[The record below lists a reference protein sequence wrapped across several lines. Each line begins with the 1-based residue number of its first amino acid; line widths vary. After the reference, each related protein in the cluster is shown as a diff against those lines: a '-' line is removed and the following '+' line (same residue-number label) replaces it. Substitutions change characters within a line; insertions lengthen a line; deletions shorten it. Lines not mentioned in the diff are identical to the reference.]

1 MISTSAEKVLNFS
14 IFNLT
19 IWSTDPDLLV
29 FGICSGSLKLRCTAD
44 NLADKLIRDIFLG
57 EICIPLIFPGLRGIS
72 LHRGV
77 ISKTG
82 DNRGIDSPLTAFNI
96 LMFLRAHVYL

>member
-19 IWSTDPDLLV
+19 IWSADPDLLV

-57 EICIPLIFPGLRGIS
+57 EICIPFIFPVSCGIS
-72 LHRGV
+72 LHREL
-77 ISKTG
+77 ISKRG
-82 DNRGIDSPLTAFNI
+82 DNRGADSSGFQ
-96 LMFLRAHVYL
+96 